1 MLITQSNWTKKEDM
15 NMGSLFDL
23 LSSIEQVYVCLIIIG
38 ITFVI
43 GLVYTFIASFK
54 LRASKSFFITSIIIP
69 MIVASV
75 ISMVSLFLDSTAS
88 GAVRIATI
96 AVALGLIRF
105 RSANARAEELLLLF
119 GGVAFGLIGGLGYV
133 VIALILALLVSSL
146 YVILSSV
153 KFFKFKRITE
163 EKLLKITIPEDL
175 DYNEAFDSILKTYL
189 KNYELIEI
197 KTTGMGSLF
206 RLSYKVELLVKD
218 SEKALIDELRIKNSN
233 LEISL
238 LPYIEGNNAL

>member
-1 MLITQSNWTKKEDM
+1 
-15 NMGSLFDL
+15 MGSLFSL
-23 LSSIEQVYVCLIIIG
+23 LNSLDKYLICLLIIG
-38 ITFVI
+38 ITLVI
-43 GLVYTFIASFK
+43 GLVYTLIISIK
-54 LRASKSFFITSIIIP
+54 LRATKSFFITCIIIP

-75 ISMVSLFLDSTAS
+75 ISMVSLFLDESTT

-105 RSANARAEELLLLF
+105 KSASGRAEELLLLF
-119 GGVAFGLIGGLGYV
+119 GGVAFGLIAGLGYV
-133 VIALILALLVSSL
+133 VISAIVALLVSGL
-146 YVILSSV
+146 YVLLSSINI
-153 KFFKFKRITE
+153 FKFKRVGE

-175 DYNEAFDSILKTYL
+175 NYNEAFDSILKTYL
-189 KNYELIEI
+189 KSYELVEI

-218 SEKALIDELRIKNSN
+218 TEKQLIDEIRIKNSN

-238 LPYIEGNNAL
+238 LPYVESNKSL

>member
-1 MLITQSNWTKKEDM
+1 MD
-15 NMGSLFDL
+15 SLFNL
-23 LSSIEQVYVCLIIIG
+23 LSTVDKVYICLIIMG
-38 ITFVI
+38 ITFAI
-43 GLVYTFIASFK
+43 GLVYTFIASLK
-54 LRASKSFFITSIIIP
+54 LRATKSFFVTSIITP
-69 MIVASV
+69 MIIASI
-75 ISMVSLFLDSTAS
+75 ISMVSLFLNSTAS

-105 RSANARAEELLLLF
+105 RSANGRGEELLLLF
-119 GGVAFGLIGGLGYV
+119 GGVGFGLIGGLGYV
-133 VIALILALLVSSL
+133 VVAAILAVLVSSL
-146 YVILSSV
+146 FVILSSLNI
-153 KFFKFKRITE
+153 FKFKRLSD

-238 LPYIEGNNAL
+238 LPYVEANKSL

>member
-1 MLITQSNWTKKEDM
+1 MD
-15 NMGSLFDL
+15 SLFNL
-23 LSSIEQVYVCLIIIG
+23 LTSLDKYVICLIIIG
-38 ITFVI
+38 ITSVI
-43 GLVYTFIASFK
+43 GLVYMLIVSYK
-54 LRASKSFFITSIIIP
+54 LRATKSFFVTSILMP

-75 ISMVSLFLDSTAS
+75 ISMVSLFLDNTAT

-105 RSANARAEELLLLF
+105 RSVNGRAEELLILF
-119 GGVAFGLIGGLGYV
+119 GGVAFGLIAGLGYV
-133 VIALILALLVSSL
+133 VIALIVALAVSLL
-146 YVILSSV
+146 YVLLYSINIFNNRRV
-153 KFFKFKRITE
+153 GE

-175 DYNEAFDSILKTYL
+175 NYNEAFDSILKTYL
-189 KNYELIEI
+189 KSYELVEI

-218 SEKALIDELRIKNSN
+218 SEKQLIDEIRIKNSN

-238 LPYIEGNNAL
+238 LPYVESSKSL

>member
-1 MLITQSNWTKKEDM
+1 
-15 NMGSLFDL
+15 MGSLFNL
-23 LSSIEQVYVCLIIIG
+23 LSSLDKYFICLMLVG
-38 ITFVI
+38 ITFAI
-43 GLVYTFIASFK
+43 SLVYTVIISFK
-54 LRASKSFFITSIIIP
+54 LRTTKSFFVTSVLMP

-75 ISMVSLFLDSTAS
+75 ISMVSLFLDGTES

-105 RSANARAEELLLLF
+105 RSANGRAEEMLVLF
-119 GGVAFGLIGGLGYV
+119 GGVAFGLIAGLGYAVIAAIIAV
-133 VIALILALLVSSL
+133 VIAGL
-146 YVILSSV
+146 YVLLSML
-153 KFFKFKRITE
+153 KIFKFKTVGD

-175 DYNEAFDSILKTYL
+175 NYNEAFDAILKTYL
-189 KNYELIEI
+189 KSHELVEI

-218 SEKALIDELRIKNSN
+218 SEKQLIDEIRIKNSN

-238 LPYIEGNNAL
+238 LPYVESNKSL

>member
-1 MLITQSNWTKKEDM
+1 
-15 NMGSLFDL
+15 MGSLFDL
-23 LSSIEQVYVCLIIIG
+23 LSSLDKTIICLIIIG

-43 GLVYTFIASFK
+43 GLIYTLIVSIK
-54 LRASKSFFITSIIIP
+54 LRTTKSFFITSILMP

-75 ISMVSLFLDSTAS
+75 ISMISIFLDDTTT

-105 RSANARAEELLLLF
+105 RSAPGRAEELLLLF
-119 GGVAFGLIGGLGYV
+119 GGVAFGLIAGLGYV
-133 VIALILALLVSSL
+133 VIAAILSVVLAGLFVLLSSL
-146 YVILSSV
+146 NVL
-153 KFFKFKRITE
+153 KFKTVGV
-163 EKLLKITIPEDL
+163 EKLLKVTIPEDL
-175 DYNEAFDSILKTYL
+175 DYNEAFDAILKTYL
-189 KNYELIEI
+189 KSYELVEI

-206 RLSYKVELLVKD
+206 RLSYKVELLAKD

-238 LPYIEGNNAL
+238 LPYVESNKSL

>member
-1 MLITQSNWTKKEDM
+1 
-15 NMGSLFDL
+15 MGSLFDL
-23 LSSIEQVYVCLIIIG
+23 LSSLDKTIICLIIIG

-43 GLVYTFIASFK
+43 GLAYTLIVSIK
-54 LRASKSFFITSIIIP
+54 LRTTKSFFITSILMP

-75 ISMVSLFLDSTAS
+75 ISMISIFLDDTTT

-105 RSANARAEELLLLF
+105 RSAPGRAEELLLLF
-119 GGVAFGLIGGLGYV
+119 GGVAFGLIAGLGYV
-133 VIALILALLVSSL
+133 VIAAILSVVLAGLFVLLSSL
-146 YVILSSV
+146 NVL
-153 KFFKFKRITE
+153 KFKTVGV
-163 EKLLKITIPEDL
+163 EKLLKVTIPEDL
-175 DYNEAFDSILKTYL
+175 DYNEAFDAILKTYL
-189 KNYELIEI
+189 KSYELVEI

-206 RLSYKVELLVKD
+206 RLSYKVELLAKD

-238 LPYIEGNNAL
+238 LPYVESNKSL

>member
-1 MLITQSNWTKKEDM
+1 MICLLI
-15 NMGSLFDL
+15 
-23 LSSIEQVYVCLIIIG
+23 VAV
-38 ITFVI
+38 TFVT
-43 GLVYTFIASFK
+43 GLVYTLIASIK
-54 LRASKSFFITSIIIP
+54 LRATKSFFITSTLIP

-75 ISMVSLFLDSTAS
+75 ISMVSLFLDSSAT

-105 RSANARAEELLLLF
+105 RSSNGRAEELLLLF
-119 GGVAFGLIGGLGYV
+119 GGVALGLIAGLGYV
-133 VIALILALLVSSL
+133 TIAVIVALSVSGL
-146 YVILSSV
+146 YVLLSS
-153 KFFKFKRITE
+153 FKLFDFKRVGE

-189 KNYELIEI
+189 KSYELVEI

-218 SEKALIDELRIKNSN
+218 SEKQLIDEIRIKNSN

-238 LPYIEGNNAL
+238 LPYVESYKTL

>member
-1 MLITQSNWTKKEDM
+1 
-15 NMGSLFDL
+15 MGSLFDL
-23 LSSIEQVYVCLIIIG
+23 FSSLDKVVVCLIIIG

-43 GLVYTFIASFK
+43 GLVYTLVVSIK
-54 LRASKSFFITSIIIP
+54 LRATKSFFLTSILTP

-75 ISMVSLFLDSTAS
+75 VSMVSLFLDSTET

-105 RSANARAEELLLLF
+105 KSASGRAEELLLLF
-119 GGVAFGLIGGLGYV
+119 GGVAFGLVAGLGYV
-133 VIALILALLVSSL
+133 VVAAIVAVLVSGL
-146 YVILSSV
+146 YVLLSYV
-153 KFFKFKRITE
+153 NVFKFKRIGE

-175 DYNEAFDSILKTYL
+175 NYNDAFDSILKTYL
-189 KNYELIEI
+189 KNYELVEI

-206 RLSYKVELLVKD
+206 RLSYKVELLTKD
-218 SEKALIDELRIKNSN
+218 SEKPLIDELRIKNSN

-238 LPYIEGNNAL
+238 LPYVESNKSL